1 MQDDVVAEYADTLT
15 KLTEAELDAAI
26 SEAKKVSDKY
36 VPSPGEIY
44 TLAME
49 SRTRQSTPVLD
60 EMKTW
65 TRSDPEWPEVK
76 EFMKLVKSVSAEKDL
91 AREKQKVFIRP
102 TPSPAFYD
110 QRKALIEW
118 YLRQDLYDGTPRSKS
133 EIAAIKA
140 TQPQRKR
147 KHADLQHR

>member
-1 MQDDVVAEYADTLT
+1 MLFAGLSNEEIAYAVEKASATGTKFVAPAGEVRDIALEYR
-15 KLTEAELDAAI
+15 
-26 SEAKKVSDKY
+26 
-36 VPSPGEIY
+36 
-44 TLAME
+44 
-49 SRTRQSTPVLD
+49 SRQRSNVLD

-76 EFMKLVKSVSAEKDL
+76 EFMKMVKSVSAEKDL

-118 YLRQDLYDGTPRSKS
+118 YLRQDLYDGSPRSKS